1 MKVKNIRKVIQREIA
16 AILAEQEEKKA
27 DPKLPDTAPGFQFKI
42 HKDLNKVKKGLKP
55 KTKKRFERIAK
66 RGPVIKVTN
75 YMWGKDAK
83 WGLAGRRSYD
93 ILLQRIKDSNVE
105 ISDVLDALKKLAA
118 GEKLIMSGDPNV
130 DKLFSKAM
138 KGDPFQYEIQLVD
151 NVKVDPDGAPDNA
164 PTPGKVLIDATPDT
178 GQADRPKATLAV
190 AKPEKKKESCPPPTS
205 ILRQLDAYAEQRERR
220 SVPGARLGVEKLKKL
235 VRAMQAY
242 LKSCKDDDS
251 YVKYRQVLFD
261 RIDDESDKAPFTPA
275 ERGDIVE
282 IYMSMLRI
290 VDQEHAKRP

>member
-42 HKDLNKVKKGLKP
+42 HKDLNQVKKGLAT
-55 KTKKRFERIAK
+55 KTKARFERIAK

-93 ILLQRIKDSNVE
+93 ILLQRIKDSNMK
-105 ISDVLDALKKLAA
+105 IADVVKRLKA
-118 GEKLIMSGDPNV
+118 GEKLIMSGDSNV

-151 NVKVDPDGAPDNA
+151 KVKVDSRGAPDNA
-164 PTPGKVLIDATPDT
+164 PIPGNVLIDANPAT
-178 GQADRPKATLAV
+178 GQADRPKGTIAA
-190 AKPEKKKESCPPPTS
+190 AKPEKKKKESCPPPTS
-205 ILRQLDAYAEQRERR
+205 ILRQLDTYAGQRKRR
-220 SVPGARLGVEKLKKL
+220 SVPGAKLKMEELKKL

-261 RIDDESDKAPFTPA
+261 RIADESDKAPFTPA
-275 ERGDIVE
+275 ERSDIVE

-290 VDQEHAKRP
+290 VDQERAKRP